1 MAFSKGLN
9 IQSDIKVLKE
19 FKEKEEREK
28 SPFWRH
34 LWNYADGDHMSVVIV
49 STQHTDPLFRLLESF
64 QIDKT
69 EGKANCLYR
78 QYLMNWI
85 LE

>member
-1 MAFSKGLN
+1 
-9 IQSDIKVLKE
+9 
-19 FKEKEEREK
+19 
-28 SPFWRH
+28 
-34 LWNYADGDHMSVVIV
+34 MSVVIV

-69 EGKANCLYR
+69 EGKANCLYS